1 MNGHPLDTVDR
12 QPLTCIWE
20 ITRVCNLRCVH
31 CENQC
36 GERSPR
42 ELSTEAMGK
51 VAQGLIRLGCK
62 QVDLTGGEPLLR
74 PDWADLC
81 GMLVGSG
88 VKVAL
93 ITNGLL
99 LDRDTLAQVLAA
111 GVGAIGISIDGLQAT
126 HDGMRLRP
134 GPGASPW
141 QLAMA
146 AVERVLPHLETVVI
160 TQVNKR
166 SLPEL
171 PALHDLLSSLG
182 VRRWQLQLTVPV
194 GRVRDI
200 HEPFVI
206 APSDLEELVGFITRT
221 HQSGCLPRIDVSD
234 SIGYYTEHELGLRGA
249 GTQTLPWL
257 GCQAG
262 IRLVAITYD
271 GRVRG
276 CSALPPEFDAGD
288 VHDETIEDI
297 WRDADRFA
305 YATRFDAGKL
315 CGGCASC
322 RVAPLCR
329 AGCTTMAYWSSGTIY
344 DNPFCLLKA
353 RQCKA

>member
-1 MNGHPLDTVDR
+1 VNGHPLDTVDR

-20 ITRVCNLRCVH
+20 ITRVCNLRCIH

-36 GERSPR
+36 GERSPG
-42 ELSTEAMGK
+42 ELSAEAMGQ

-81 GMLVGSG
+81 RMLVTSG

-99 LDRDTLAQVLAA
+99 LDQDTIARALDV
-111 GVGAIGISIDGLQAT
+111 GVGALGISIDGLQAT

-134 GPGASPW
+134 SPGPSPW
-141 QLAMA
+141 RQTVLAL
-146 AVERVLPHLETVVI
+146 ERALPSFETVVI
-160 TQVNKR
+160 TQVNQR

-171 PALHDLLSSLG
+171 PELHGLLSSLG

-194 GRVRDI
+194 GRVRDLQ
-200 HEPFVI
+200 EPFVI
-206 APSDLEELVGFITRT
+206 APSDLEELVGFIART
-221 HQSGCLPRIDVSD
+221 HHSGRLPRIDVSD
-234 SIGYYTEHELGLRGA
+234 SIGYYTEHELGLRGSGLQA
-249 GTQTLPWL
+249 LPWL

-262 IRLVAITYD
+262 IRLIAITYD

-288 VHDETIEDI
+288 VHDESIEEI
-297 WRDADRFA
+297 WRDVDRFA
-305 YATRFDAGKL
+305 YATRFDANKV

-344 DNPFCLLKA
+344 DNPYCLLKV